1 MAKFK
6 HRRKS
11 ETVLILTAI
20 FFLMVMLIFP
30 LIFVVTA
37 ALSEGLQVYLT
48 AITSPYSLA
57 ALKLTV
63 LTTILTI
70 IVNIL
75 FGLAAVWLIFN
86 YQFRGKNLLLSLID
100 LPFAISP
107 VVVGLFYVL
116 TFGRIGWLFPLVKLF
131 DVKIVF
137 AVPAVVL
144 VTIFVTLPFIT
155 REVLPVLETRG
166 NEEEQAAAIF
176 GASTYTIFRKIT
188 LPHIKW
194 PLLYGLVLTTARALG
209 EYGAVSVVSGNLRG
223 QTVTVPLQVEMLY
236 NEYQFSASYAV
247 ASLLVMLAIIILI
260 IRNVIEHN
268 TTETL

>member
-1 MAKFK
+1 MAISQTTK
-6 HRRKS
+6 RSKS
-11 ETVLILTAI
+11 EHILILTAI
-20 FFLMVMLIFP
+20 TFLVIMLILP
-30 LIFVVTA
+30 LIFVLTTA
-37 ALSEGLQVYLT
+37 FSDGVKTYLS
-48 AITSPYSLA
+48 AITNPYSLA
-57 ALKLTV
+57 ALKLT
-63 LTTILTI
+63 LFTTILTI
-70 IVNIL
+70 IVNVI
-75 FGLAAVWLIFN
+75 FGISAIWLIFN
-86 YQFRGKNLLLSLID
+86 YQFHGKSVLLSLID

-116 TFGRIGWLFPLVKLF
+116 TFGRIGWLFPLIEILGI
-131 DVKIVF
+131 KIVF

-155 REVLPVLETRG
+155 REVLPVLEARG

-176 GASTYTIFRKIT
+176 GASTFKIFSKIT

-247 ASLLVMLAIIILI
+247 ASLLVILAIIILI
-260 IRNVIEHN
+260 IRNIIEHKK
-268 TTETL
+268 